1 MKHHNRVYSG
11 KIRKAAAVFVV
22 ILLICGAAAFGIS
35 FYIQKSTENMIV
47 SSEED
52 LDNFEADCILVLG
65 CGVKEDGSPT
75 PMLRDRMKTGI
86 QLYQSGA
93 APKLLLSGDHGR
105 ENYDEVGVMREMALE
120 AGMPAEDIF
129 MDHAG
134 FSTYDSISRAVRV
147 FQAKK
152 AVIVT
157 QRYHLYRA
165 LYSAQHLDLEARG
178 YAADLREYT
187 GQTGREIREI
197 LARDKEFFK
206 LLVKPDPQYLGEAI
220 PVTGDGTVTLG

>member
-120 AGMPAEDIF
+120 AGIPAEDIF

-157 QRYHLYRA
+157 QRYHLYR
-165 LYSAQHLDLEARG
+165 LFTARSTWI
-178 YAADLREYT
+178 LRP
-187 GQTGREIREI
+187 GDMRQTSGNTPVRQEERY
-197 LARDKEFFK
+197 
-206 LLVKPDPQYLGEAI
+206 VKSWP
-220 PVTGDGTVTLG
+220 GTRNFLNFW